1 MRRRKRLA
9 QRSRKRSDHW
19 TRKAKEAGYAAR
31 SVYKL
36 AEIDKRFRIFRRGQ
50 RVLDLGCSPGSWSGF
65 ARERI
70 GPRGT
75 LVGIDLT
82 EVDGYPGH
90 QHVMSILEISREAL
104 LTPLGGAP
112 DLVLSD
118 MAPFTTGTRLT
129 DHVNQLELARMA
141 AEVAIDCL
149 SPGGHFVVKVFD
161 GEDAHAYVQALRPH
175 FTKVRRVRPE
185 ATRDESVEF
194 FLVCLDRRPPTAAT
208 AEAPSSPEPT

>member
-1 MRRRKRLA
+1 MRRRKRVA

-19 TRKAKEAGYAAR
+19 TRKAKDEGYAAR

-36 AEIDKRFRIFRRGQ
+36 VEIDKRFPVFARGQ
-50 RVLDLGCSPGSWSGF
+50 RVLDLGCSPGSWSRY
-65 ARERI
+65 ARKRI
-70 GPRGT
+70 GKGGA

-82 EVDGYPGH
+82 EVPDYPGH
-90 QHVMSILEISREAL
+90 QHVGSILEVPRDEL
-104 LTPLGGAP
+104 LAPLGGPA

-141 AEVAIDCL
+141 ADTALECL
-149 SPGGHFVVKVFD
+149 APGGHFIAKVFD
-161 GEDAHAYVQALRPH
+161 GEDAHAFVQSLRPH
-175 FTKVRRVRPE
+175 FAKVKRIKPE

-194 FLVCLDRRPPTAAT
+194 FVVCLERKPT
-208 AEAPSSPEPT
+208 EG